1 MPLTMAVSTSGGVSL
16 IDTLAAA
23 SQQLRPS
30 EIVAFSGALGIALA
44 LLLIIGGKE
53 AGGHK
58 VLFCIG
64 CLLGL
69 TGVTTM
75 ALGIASW

>member
-1 MPLTMAVSTSGGVSL
+1 MVVSTSGGVSL

-44 LLLIIGGKE
+44 FLLIIGGKE

-69 TGVTTM
+69 TGVTSV

>member
-1 MPLTMAVSTSGGVSL
+1 M
-16 IDTLAAA
+16 
-23 SQQLRPS
+23 
-30 EIVAFSGALGIALA
+30 AFSGALGIALA
-44 LLLIIGGKE
+44 FLLIIGGKE

-69 TGVTTM
+69 TGVTSI